1 MTKRPEL
8 IVDPAFVEAGL
19 EASTIRVIDCTVTF
33 ETKPVGAST
42 IHSGREAWLAGHIP
56 GAAYLHMV
64 DDLSDP
70 EGAYPFTIAPQAQID
85 RVLSEIGIRP
95 DDTVVLY
102 GSGTAVAV
110 TRAWWVLTVSGLRD
124 VRIMDGGW
132 QRWVAEGRAVASG
145 EETFTPTTFR
155 GSRNQATIAD
165 RDTVRQAIASGDVQI
180 VNALSVAQFQGTGGT
195 HYGRPGRIP
204 NSVSLPATDLLDPL
218 SGDFARPDRMAQQ
231 VASIDA
237 TKPVITY
244 CGGGIAAAATL
255 FALHVAGHDN
265 LQLYDNSLLE
275 WSAEPDMP
283 METDNS

>member
-8 IVDPAFVEAGL
+8 IVDPALVEAGL
-19 EASTIRVIDCTVTF
+19 DAGTIRVIDCTVTF

-42 IHSGREAWLAGHIP
+42 IHSGRDTWLAGHIP

-85 RVLSEIGIRP
+85 RVLSEIGISP

-132 QRWVAEGRAVASG
+132 QRWVAEGRTVSTG
-145 EETFTPTTFR
+145 EEQFTSSTFR
-155 GSRNQATIAD
+155 GSRNQSAIAD
-165 RDTVRQAIASGDVQI
+165 RETIRQAIAAGDVQI

-204 NSVSLPATDLLDPL
+204 NSLSVPATDLLDPL
-218 SGDFARPDRMAQQ
+218 TGDFAPPEQMARQI
-231 VASIDA
+231 AGIDPA
-237 TKPVITY
+237 KPVITY

-275 WSAEPDMP
+275 WSAVPDLP
-283 METDNS
+283 MDSDGN

>member
-1 MTKRPEL
+1 MTMRPEL

-19 EASTIRVIDCTVTF
+19 EAGKVRVIDCTVTF

-42 IHSGREAWLAGHIP
+42 IHSGREAWLAGHVP

-85 RVLSEIGIRP
+85 RVLSGIGIRA

-132 QRWVAEGRAVASG
+132 QRWQAEGRPVATG
-145 EETFTPTTFR
+145 EERFTASDFR
-155 GSRNQATIAD
+155 GTRDSAAIAD
-165 RDTVRQAIASGDVQI
+165 RETVRQALADGGVQI
-180 VNALSVAQFQGTGGT
+180 VNALSEAQFRGTGGT

-204 NSVSLPATDLLDPL
+204 NSISVPANALLDPM
-218 SGDFARPDRMAQQ
+218 SGDFAAPAQMAEALAT
-231 VASIDA
+231 VDA

-255 FALHVAGHDN
+255 FALHVAGHDD
-265 LQLYDNSLLE
+265 LRLYDNSLLE
-275 WSAEPDMP
+275 WSAEPDLP
-283 METDNS
+283 MERDDT

>member
-8 IVDPAFVEAGL
+8 IVDPALVEAGL
-19 EASTIRVIDCTVTF
+19 DAGTIRVIDCTVTF

-42 IHSGREAWLAGHIP
+42 IHSGRDAWLAGHIP

-85 RVLSEIGIRP
+85 RVLSEIGISP

-110 TRAWWVLTVSGLRD
+110 TRAWWVLSVSGLRD

-132 QRWVAEGRAVASG
+132 QRWVAEGRAVAKG
-145 EETFTPTTFR
+145 EEKFTPSTFR
-155 GSRNQATIAD
+155 GSRNQSAIAD
-165 RDTVRQAIASGDVQI
+165 RETVRQAIAAGDVQI

-204 NSVSLPATDLLDPL
+204 NSLSVPATDLLDPL
-218 SGDFARPDRMAQQ
+218 TGDFAPPEQMARQI
-231 VASIDA
+231 AGIDPA
-237 TKPVITY
+237 KPVITY

-275 WSAEPDMP
+275 WSAVPDLP
-283 METDNS
+283 MDSDGN